1 MQKKNW
7 TRLAYLAI
15 AAICLWLIWNKF
27 KPAGEI
33 VKAASQQQKPTT
45 VKAMVVKYSPFTV
58 NVRATGTLVAA
69 QEISLNTESAGKITF
84 LNLQEGRVV
93 EKGELLLKL
102 NDADLQA
109 QKNKLT
115 ARLKEVNS
123 RDFRQKSLL
132 ETGAISQQDY
142 DLFITEKLGV
152 EADLALVEAQIAK
165 TEIRAPFSG
174 RVGLRYVSVGA
185 YVGQN
190 TRIAELVN
198 AQPMYVDF
206 TVAERFA
213 TMIKLGQVVKLVLS
227 GSTDTIAAKVSALS
241 ARIDPATRTLSVR
254 AEINNSTDKLI
265 AGAFANIELDI
276 KQFDNALMIPSAAIV
291 PELNAK
297 KVFLLKDG
305 VVSTARI
312 ETAERV
318 ENLVRVTAG
327 LQVGDTLITA
337 GILKVRPGQSVEII
351 TIQ

>member
-1 MQKKNW
+1 MQKKTW
-7 TRLAYLAI
+7 VRIAYLAI
-15 AAICLWLIWNKF
+15 AAICVWLIWSKF
-27 KPAGEI
+27 KPAGETA
-33 VKAASQQQKPTT
+33 KAASQQQKPTA
-45 VKAMVVKYSPFTV
+45 VKAMLIEKSPFTIKI
-58 NVRATGTLVAA
+58 RATGTLVAA
-69 QEISLNTESAGKITF
+69 QEIALNTEAAGKITY
-84 LNLQEGRVV
+84 LNLQEGQFV

-115 ARLKEVNS
+115 VRLKEFNT

-132 ETGAISQQDY
+132 ETGAISQQEY
-142 DLFITEKLGV
+142 DLFLTEKLGV

-174 RVGLRYVSVGA
+174 KVGLRYVSLGA
-185 YVGQN
+185 YVSQN

-213 TMIKLGQVVKLVLS
+213 TLIKKGQTVKLLVS
-227 GSTDTIAAKVSALS
+227 GASDTLIAQVKAVS
-241 ARIDPATRTLSVR
+241 ARIDPANRTLSVR
-254 AEINNSTDKLI
+254 AEINNSADKLM

-276 KQFDNALMIPSAAIV
+276 KQFEDALLIPSASIV

-297 KVFLLKDG
+297 KVFLLKNG
-305 VVSTARI
+305 VVQPARI
-312 ETAERV
+312 KTAERV
-318 ENLVRVTAG
+318 EDMVRVTEG
-327 LQVGDTLITA
+327 LQLGDTLITA